1 MRLQQS
7 IAPHFRQ
14 RESVKDIMKVLLIV
28 CGVLLIPAIITC
40 GLRAVVMALSGVL
53 GAVAVEWAWRWF
65 GNSDETI
72 SDLTAVTTGLMCS
85 LIIPAECPVWAPLLT
100 AAFAIGVVKLPF
112 GGTGRSAFDPVTA
125 GGCFAVMCWATF
137 KNTFS
142 GAKTTQLYQNL
153 PERCFGY
160 VQGKLPVFGNVDL
173 SEAPISESVSPLALL
188 SSGSQNVV
196 SSSDAIAAVCD
207 PSLTAGDFLLA
218 GFNGPMG
225 TTAIVLVVLCGVF
238 AALFGACAWQTSLGF
253 VAAIAV
259 LSPIFSY
266 AGLPFYMSPV
276 YDLFTGATLFS
287 AAFLAGNI
295 MSAPHMS
302 SARAMY
308 GVCCGALTILLR
320 RIGAV
325 EGCEIFAVMLMNPAA
340 SAMDRMV
347 WKARQKGFSFSK
359 YMKKKMK
366 KLKKA
371 LHISSGPFDS
381 FDFDDD
387 EEEDGNGFDV

>member
-14 RESVKDIMKVLLIV
+14 RESVKDIMTVLLIV
-28 CGVLLIPAIITC
+28 CGVLLIPGIIIY
-40 GLRAVVMALSGVL
+40 GLRAVVMALSGIL

-72 SDLTAVTTGLMCS
+72 SDLTAVTTGFMCA
-85 LIIPAECPVWAPLLT
+85 LLIPAECPVWAPLLT
-100 AAFAIGVVKLPF
+100 AAFAVGVVKLPF
-112 GGTGRSAFDPVTA
+112 GGPGRSAFDPVAA

-142 GAKTTQLYQNL
+142 GAKTTLFYQNL
-153 PERCFGY
+153 TERCFGY
-160 VQGKLPVFGNVDL
+160 THDKLPVFGNADFSGASVT
-173 SEAPISESVSPLALL
+173 ESVSPLVLL
-188 SSGSQNVV
+188 STGSQNVV
-196 SSSDAIAAVCD
+196 STSDAVAAVCD

-218 GFNGPMG
+218 GFNGPLG
-225 TTAIVLVVLCGVF
+225 TTAIVLVALCAVF
-238 AALFGACAWQTSLGF
+238 AALFGACAWQSTLGF
-253 VAAIAV
+253 VAAVAV

-266 AGLPFYMSPV
+266 NAVPVYMSPV

-287 AAFLAGNI
+287 ATFLAGNI
-295 MSAPHMS
+295 MTAPHMS

-308 GVCCGALTILLR
+308 GAMCGALTILLR

-325 EGCEIFAVMLMNPAA
+325 EGCEIFAVMLMNPVA
-340 SAMDRMV
+340 SSMDRMV
-347 WKARQKGFSFSK
+347 WHARQKGFSFSK
-359 YMKKKMK
+359 YMKKKFK
-366 KLKKA
+366 RLKKA

-387 EEEDGNGFDV
+387 EEDDDGFNV